1 MNKGENIKM
10 KIRKYPSASS
20 TDILDH
26 IKTSLQKAP
35 EQIMIH
41 TGTDDISNNTKC
53 LKNVKEI
60 RNW

>member
-1 MNKGENIKM
+1 M

-20 TDILDH
+20 IDILDH

-41 TGTDDISNNTKC
+41 TGMDDISNNTKC

>member
-1 MNKGENIKM
+1 M

-20 TDILDH
+20 IDTLDH

-35 EQIMIH
+35 EQIIIH
-41 TGTDDISNNTKC
+41 TGTNDISNNTKC
-53 LKNVKEI
+53 SKNFREI